1 MGDAAAGHEK
11 AAVNVV
17 LGPWQVSGQGPD
29 AGFLTKLE
37 NKRMQR
43 TYEVMFIVRPDMMDE
58 EVDKLISTLQTHAT
72 NAGATVQNVEKMGKR
87 RLAYDVR
94 KFQDGLYVLLTL
106 LAEGKAIHELERR
119 MRVTEQVI
127 KFITVRMDEEHQ
139 RLEKIRKIRASRTK
153 RPPAEAAPAE
163 PESPAVNA

>member
-1 MGDAAAGHEK
+1 
-11 AAVNVV
+11 
-17 LGPWQVSGQGPD
+17 
-29 AGFLTKLE
+29 
-37 NKRMQR
+37 MQR
-43 TYEVMFIVRPDMMDE
+43 VYEVMFIVRPDLLE
-58 EVDKLISTLQTHAT
+58 EDVEKLISTLQSNAT

-87 RLAYDVR
+87 RLAYDVK

-106 LAEGKAIHELERR
+106 LADGKAIHELERR

-139 RLEKIRKIRASRTK
+139 RLEKVRKLRASRTK
-153 RPPAEAAPAE
+153 RPPAEAASAE